1 VGTVDL
7 TNYTGPLSIGSLTI
21 GDTNYNAVG
30 TGHFIFG
37 NAVNNS
43 LSFPNL
49 TISNGD
55 ITVNSGATL
64 SVANAFTLGSGY
76 RTNTSGALNL
86 SPGAAFYLGTANS
99 PASLTVAQQGGDQF
113 GEGTCTATFAPDSSA
128 NPNMAL
134 YISSLQIGVTG
145 EFSNAVGTV
154 DLTNYTGPLS
164 IGSLTIGDTNYN
176 AVGTGH
182 FIFGNAVNNFL
193 SVTTIGG
200 GNGDL
205 TINSGATIRVTGG
218 MAIGSI
224 NSIGQLSLGA
234 NATLDLTDTTLLI
247 NYGSGPDPISTIR
260 GYLMSGYAGGAWNGP
275 GIDSSATAAN
285 SGYGL
290 GVADSADPGNPAD
303 LSSDQIEI
311 KYTLLGDLNLD
322 GVVNGDDFT
331 ILVGNLGK
339 SVSGWDQG
347 DFFYTGTVNGDDFTA
362 LISNLGKSANG
373 GDVQLPA
380 SVYAAVDAFAAAHG
394 LMADVPEPASVGL
407 AVLGIMGALSVRRR
421 PTSRVGAFAYS
432 SRGS

>member
-1 VGTVDL
+1 
-7 TNYTGPLSIGSLTI
+7 
-21 GDTNYNAVG
+21 
-30 TGHFIFG
+30 
-37 NAVNNS
+37 
-43 LSFPNL
+43 
-49 TISNGD
+49 
-55 ITVNSGATL
+55 
-64 SVANAFTLGSGY
+64 
-76 RTNTSGALNL
+76 
-86 SPGAAFYLGTANS
+86 
-99 PASLTVAQQGGDQF
+99 
-113 GEGTCTATFAPDSSA
+113 
-128 NPNMAL
+128 
-134 YISSLQIGVTG
+134 
-145 EFSNAVGTV
+145 
-154 DLTNYTGPLS
+154 
-164 IGSLTIGDTNYN
+164 
-176 AVGTGH
+176 
-182 FIFGNAVNNFL
+182 
-193 SVTTIGG
+193 
-200 GNGDL
+200 
-205 TINSGATIRVTGG
+205 